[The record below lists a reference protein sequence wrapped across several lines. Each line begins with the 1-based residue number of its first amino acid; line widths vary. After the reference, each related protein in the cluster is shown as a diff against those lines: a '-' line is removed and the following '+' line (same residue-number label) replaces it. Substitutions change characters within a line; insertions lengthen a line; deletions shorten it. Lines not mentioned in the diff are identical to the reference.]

1 MMTAS
6 NVRQQGRAEMVAHP
20 ALLDAATTRERAV
33 F

>member
-1 MMTAS
+1 MTAS